1 MQLRRGPLFMIAASA
16 SFTSMVACVRL
27 VRADLSGVEIV
38 MWRAAI
44 SLPLLLM
51 VLRGGSLRLHGRWAF
66 WVRAVLGFAAMAC
79 FYTAAL
85 HTTLVTLNL
94 LTRLQPILIAIFAPL
109 VLGQEERGDRR
120 VWLAAAGGIAGTAL
134 LVVPDLRSGVTG
146 SLWAVV
152 ATFFAAGAH
161 IALRRAATEDR
172 GPVIVFWFHASM
184 LLLAGIGTGSTVGI
198 DLPDRQWWWILGGVG
213 LFATAGQLL
222 MTKAYSLERAPVVAM
237 ASYTGIFWALLL
249 DWFVFGELPTA
260 WALGGGAL
268 VLGSS
273 LWLVLG
279 RDPGVGPGLVSAPS
293 RDSTTRAGRGPR
305 PG

>member
-1 MQLRRGPLFMIAASA
+1 MRLRRGPLFMIAASA
-16 SFTSMVACVRL
+16 SFTSMVTCVRL
-27 VRADLSGVEIV
+27 ARVELSGVEIV

-44 SLPLLLM
+44 SLPLLL
-51 VLRGGSLRLHGRWAF
+51 LRGGSLRLHGRWAF

-85 HTTLVTLNL
+85 HTTLVTLSL

-109 VLGQEERGDRR
+109 ILGREERADRR
-120 VWLAAAGGIAGTAL
+120 VWWAAAGGVAGSAL
-134 LVVPDLRSGVTG
+134 LVVPDLREGVTG

-172 GPVIVFWFHASM
+172 GPVIVFWFHAIM
-184 LLLAGIGTGSTVGI
+184 LLLAGLGTGATQGVA
-198 DLPDRQWWWILGGVG
+198 LPGREWWGILGGVG
-213 LFATAGQLL
+213 LFATLGQLF
-222 MTKAYSLERAPVVAM
+222 MTRAYSLERAPVVAM
-237 ASYTGIFWALLL
+237 ASYTGILWALIL
-249 DWFVFGELPTA
+249 DWAVFRELPTA
-260 WALGGGAL
+260 WAIAGGGL

-279 RDPGVGPGLVSAPS
+279 RGPEMGPGPGLVGSSPRRAPES
-293 RDSTTRAGRGPR
+293 NPEAK
-305 PG
+305 